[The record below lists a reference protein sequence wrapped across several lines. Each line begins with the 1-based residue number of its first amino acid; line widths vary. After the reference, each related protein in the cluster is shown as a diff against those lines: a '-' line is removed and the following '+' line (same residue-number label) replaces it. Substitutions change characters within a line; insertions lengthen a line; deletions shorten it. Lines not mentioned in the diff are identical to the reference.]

1 MVERSPDCRRRE
13 THPSGQNAL
22 STRGGAPRLS
32 SAQPE
37 VGIKESGSRLD
48 LREQSVEDRLQI
60 SKVRSNM
67 KPQIKMA
74 VWVAFATIALCG
86 GLWAQAAQESDPK
99 ARAGKS
105 DLMSRVTIEVSGGEK
120 STPVENASV
129 YLKYVEE
136 HKLKK
141 DKKVEL
147 NVKTN
152 RDGTAHIPET
162 PTGRVLIQVVADGW
176 KTYGRWYDITEAK
189 QTIKVH
195 LEKPPRWY

>member
-1 MVERSPDCRRRE
+1 MKPRVE
-13 THPSGQNAL
+13 A
-22 STRGGAPRLS
+22 A
-32 SAQPE
+32 
-37 VGIKESGSRLD
+37 
-48 LREQSVEDRLQI
+48 LQI
-60 SKVRSNM
+60 LV
-67 KPQIKMA
+67 
-74 VWVAFATIALCG
+74 VALALCG
-86 GLWAQAAQESDPK
+86 SAWAQSVQEPDAK
-99 ARAGKS
+99 ARTGKS
-105 DLMSRVTIEVSGGEK
+105 DPTSRVTIEVFGGEK
-120 STPVENASV
+120 DSPVENASV

-136 HKLKK
+136 RKLKK

-152 RDGTAHIPET
+152 RDGTAHIPEA

>member
-1 MVERSPDCRRRE
+1 
-13 THPSGQNAL
+13 
-22 STRGGAPRLS
+22 
-32 SAQPE
+32 
-37 VGIKESGSRLD
+37 
-48 LREQSVEDRLQI
+48 
-60 SKVRSNM
+60 M
-67 KPQIKMA
+67 KPRITMGL
-74 VWVAFATIALCG
+74 WVALAAVVLSG
-86 GLWAQAAQESDPK
+86 GLWARAAQDSDPK
-99 ARAGKS
+99 ARTAKP

-120 STPVENASV
+120 DAPVENASV

-136 HKLKK
+136 NKLKK

-152 RDGTAHIPET
+152 REGTAHIPET

>member
-1 MVERSPDCRRRE
+1 
-13 THPSGQNAL
+13 
-22 STRGGAPRLS
+22 
-32 SAQPE
+32 
-37 VGIKESGSRLD
+37 
-48 LREQSVEDRLQI
+48 
-60 SKVRSNM
+60 M
-67 KPQIKMA
+67 KSQMKTA
-74 VWVAFATIALCG
+74 AWVVFATMALCG

-99 ARAGKS
+99 TQTQIGKS

-120 STPVENASV
+120 GAPVENASV

-136 HKLKK
+136 HRLKK

-176 KTYGRWYDITEAK
+176 KTYGRWFDITEAK